1 MEFSLLNDEPVAGP
15 GDDLLGTGRAA
26 RELAKLLHDSRAATP
41 LTLAVDAGWGMGKSS
56 LMRLVDAELQAREG
70 VHTVWYN
77 AWTSTG
83 ADALEGLIKSV
94 LMRFDR
100 RALRRALRRVSEQ
113 RALIGAV
120 RAALTLLAGPLGI
133 AAVVDRLWRDL
144 SVDARSRNAMRDTL
158 CQLTTDWAESTPY
171 DTRRL
176 LVVFVDDLDRCSE
189 ETVLAVCEAVK
200 VYLDVPGLAFVI
212 GCDRSA
218 LGPSGLLRDLSPAGS
233 AFMEKIFQTSYR
245 VPVPA
250 AAEVRAYVDRCAERS
265 GIQDLLGEHLA
276 ELIALRS
283 ARNPRRIKRLINGFG
298 LECALNPVWESFSSE
313 AVIRVLLLQQLYPE
327 FYRVLLA
334 RDGADV
340 HAAREFLRYRTA
352 RRVLSQP
359 FAQPAEGTWPV
370 AVSCLLAYDLVAPEP
385 DRPEDWGT
393 LLARLEEHLPTG
405 FPELALDPNF
415 VRLIEELMAL
425 TEVEDMVGQLQRGR
439 PGSRRIPWTGP
450 RNPVRPCSR
459 AAPGRRTP
467 GCGSSGSTTIPSAT
481 PSSSN
486 CWRRRAPASGWP
498 RTGTV
503 PSTSSTPPRS
513 TCSSPTYS
521 ADWTGRR
528 GSPIWA
534 AGGRAGGIAG
544 PPSSSPAAPPRTA
557 KPAPRPSTRRSPRA
571 APCSSDTP
579 RRPTRFPPLRP
590 KTSPCPPFPPPHN
603 AHDKQM
609 AGRPPVNRR

>member
-26 RELAKLLHDSRAATP
+26 RELARLLHDSRAATP

-100 RALRRALRRVSEQ
+100 RVLLRAVRRVSGQ
-113 RALIGAV
+113 RALISWIRVVLTFGAAFFGA
-120 RAALTLLAGPLGI
+120 AAL
-133 AAVVDRLWRDL
+133 VDRLWRDL
-144 SVDARSRNAMRDTL
+144 SVDARSRNAMRDALRRVTA
-158 CQLTTDWAESTPY
+158 DWAGSTSF

-245 VPVPA
+245 VPIPA
-250 AAEVRAYVDRCAERS
+250 AAEVRGYVDRCAQRS
-265 GIQDLLGEHLA
+265 GIQDLLGDHLA
-276 ELIALRS
+276 ELIAVRS

-313 AVIRVLLLQQLYPE
+313 AVIRVLLLQQLYPD

-340 HAAREFLRYRTA
+340 HAAREFLRYRVT

-385 DRPEDWGT
+385 DRPGDWGT

-425 TEVEDMVGQLQRGR
+425 TEVEDMVGQLQRGAPRLAADPADGTPEPGSSVR
-439 PGSRRIPWTGP
+439 PGGAGPSYAGMPYSGMQVLWIDDHPERNTQFVDLLEAQGARVRVATDRDRAEFVLDTTRIDLLISDVQRGLDREAGLTDLGRWRESGRYPGPAVFFTSRTTPNREA
-450 RNPVRPCSR
+450 R
-459 AAPGRRTP
+459 AAALDAKVAT
-467 GCGSSGSTTIPSAT
+467 SGALLFRYAEEAHAVSA
-481 PSSSN
+481 S
-486 CWRRRAPASGWP
+486 
-498 RTGTV
+498 
-503 PSTSSTPPRS
+503 
-513 TCSSPTYS
+513 
-521 ADWTGRR
+521 
-528 GSPIWA
+528 
-534 AGGRAGGIAG
+534 
-544 PPSSSPAAPPRTA
+544 
-557 KPAPRPSTRRSPRA
+557 
-571 APCSSDTP
+571 
-579 RRPTRFPPLRP
+579 
-590 KTSPCPPFPPPHN
+590 
-603 AHDKQM
+603 
-609 AGRPPVNRR
+609 

>member
-15 GDDLLGTGRAA
+15 RDDLLGTGRAA

-56 LMRLVDAELQAREG
+56 LMRLVDAELRTRDG

-100 RALRRALRRVSEQ
+100 RVLRRALRRVSEQ
-113 RALIGAV
+113 PALIRFV
-120 RAALTLLAGPLGI
+120 RAVLTLG
-133 AAVVDRLWRDL
+133 AAPFGVAALVDRLWRDL
-144 SVDARSRNAMRDTL
+144 SLDARSRNAMRDAL
-158 CQLTTDWAESTPY
+158 RQLAAEWTQSTSF

-250 AAEVRAYVDRCAERS
+250 VADVRAYVDRCAERS
-265 GIQDLLGEHLA
+265 GIQDLLGDHLA

-298 LECALNPVWESFSSE
+298 LECALNPVWESFSAE
-313 AVIRVLLLQQLYPE
+313 AVIRVLLLQQLYPD

-340 HAAREFLRYRTA
+340 HAAREFVRYRAT

-359 FAQPAEGTWPV
+359 FAQPADEDWPG
-370 AVSCLLAYDLVAPEP
+370 AVHCLLAYGLVAPEP
-385 DRPEDWGT
+385 DRPGDRGV

-405 FPELALDPNF
+405 FPELALDQNF
-415 VRLIEELMAL
+415 VRLIDELMELA
-425 TEVEDMVGQLQRGR
+425 EVDDLVGQLQQGAPRLAVDPADGAPEPGSSAR
-439 PGSRRIPWTGP
+439 PGGAGPAYSGPSYAGMPYAGMQVLWTDDHPERNTRFVELLEAQGARVQVATDRDRAEQVLDATRIDLLVSDVQRGLDREAGLDDLGRWRESGRYAGPAVFFTSRTTPNREA
-450 RNPVRPCSR
+450 R
-459 AAPGRRTP
+459 AAALGARVAT
-467 GCGSSGSTTIPSAT
+467 SGALLFRYAEEA
-481 PSSSN
+481 N
-486 CWRRRAPASGWP
+486 E
-498 RTGTV
+498 
-503 PSTSSTPPRS
+503 
-513 TCSSPTYS
+513 
-521 ADWTGRR
+521 
-528 GSPIWA
+528 
-534 AGGRAGGIAG
+534 
-544 PPSSSPAAPPRTA
+544 PAAR
-557 KPAPRPSTRRSPRA
+557 
-571 APCSSDTP
+571 
-579 RRPTRFPPLRP
+579 
-590 KTSPCPPFPPPHN
+590 
-603 AHDKQM
+603 
-609 AGRPPVNRR
+609 

>member
-425 TEVEDMVGQLQRGR
+425 TEVEDMVGQLQRGAPR
-439 PGSRRIPWTGP
+439 LAADPVDGAPEPGSAVQPGSARPPHAGMRILWIDDHPERNTQFVELLEAQGARVWVATDRDRAEHVLDATPIDLLVSDVQRGLDREAGLTDLGRWRESGRYRGP
-450 RNPVRPCSR
+450 AVFFTSRTTPNREAR
-459 AAPGRRTP
+459 AAALDAKVAT
-467 GCGSSGSTTIPSAT
+467 SGALLFRYAEEAYEVSA
-481 PSSSN
+481 S
-486 CWRRRAPASGWP
+486 
-498 RTGTV
+498 
-503 PSTSSTPPRS
+503 
-513 TCSSPTYS
+513 
-521 ADWTGRR
+521 
-528 GSPIWA
+528 
-534 AGGRAGGIAG
+534 
-544 PPSSSPAAPPRTA
+544 
-557 KPAPRPSTRRSPRA
+557 
-571 APCSSDTP
+571 
-579 RRPTRFPPLRP
+579 
-590 KTSPCPPFPPPHN
+590 
-603 AHDKQM
+603 
-609 AGRPPVNRR
+609 

>member
-1 MEFSLLNDEPVAGP
+1 V
-15 GDDLLGTGRAA
+15 
-26 RELAKLLHDSRAATP
+26 
-41 LTLAVDAGWGMGKSS
+41 
-56 LMRLVDAELQAREG
+56 
-70 VHTVWYN
+70 
-77 AWTSTG
+77 
-83 ADALEGLIKSV
+83 
-94 LMRFDR
+94 
-100 RALRRALRRVSEQ
+100 RRVSEQ
-113 RALIGAV
+113 RALIRWIRLVLTFG
-120 RAALTLLAGPLGI
+120 AALLG
-133 AAVVDRLWRDL
+133 AAALVDRLWREL

-158 CQLTTDWAESTPY
+158 RELTADWAESTSF

-250 AAEVRAYVDRCAERS
+250 VAEVRAYVDRCAERS
-265 GIQDLLGEHLA
+265 GIQDLLGDHLA

-298 LECALNPVWESFSSE
+298 LECALNPVWESFRAE
-313 AVIRVLLLQQLYPE
+313 AVIRVLLLQQLYPD

-340 HAAREFLRYRTA
+340 HAAREFLRYRVT

-385 DRPEDWGT
+385 DRPADWGT

-425 TEVEDMVGQLQRGR
+425 TEVDDLVGQLQQGAPQLAAVPPERAPEPGSSVQPGSAGPSYAGMPYAGMQVLWVDDHPERNTQFVELLEAQGARVRVATDRGR
-439 PGSRRIPWTGP
+439 AEQVLDVTRIDLLISDVQRGLDREAGLTDLGRWRESGRYSGPAVFFTSRTTPNREA
-450 RNPVRPCSR
+450 R
-459 AAPGRRTP
+459 AAALDAKVAT
-467 GCGSSGSTTIPSAT
+467 SGALLFRYAEEAYEVSA
-481 PSSSN
+481 
-486 CWRRRAPASGWP
+486 A
-498 RTGTV
+498 
-503 PSTSSTPPRS
+503 
-513 TCSSPTYS
+513 
-521 ADWTGRR
+521 
-528 GSPIWA
+528 
-534 AGGRAGGIAG
+534 
-544 PPSSSPAAPPRTA
+544 
-557 KPAPRPSTRRSPRA
+557 
-571 APCSSDTP
+571 
-579 RRPTRFPPLRP
+579 
-590 KTSPCPPFPPPHN
+590 
-603 AHDKQM
+603 
-609 AGRPPVNRR
+609 

>member
-56 LMRLVDAELQAREG
+56 LMRLVDAELRTREG
-70 VHTVWYN
+70 VNTVWYN

-100 RALRRALRRVSEQ
+100 RALRRALHRVSEQ
-113 RALIGAV
+113 RALIGVV
-120 RAALTLLAGPLGI
+120 RAALTLG
-133 AAVVDRLWRDL
+133 AAPFGVAALVDRLWRDL
-144 SVDARSRNAMRDTL
+144 SVDARSRNAMRDAL
-158 CQLTTDWAESTPY
+158 RELTADWAESTSF

-250 AAEVRAYVDRCAERS
+250 VAEVRAYVDRCAERS
-265 GIQDLLGEHLA
+265 GIRDLLGDHLA

-340 HAAREFLRYRTA
+340 HAAREFLRYRAT

-385 DRPEDWGT
+385 GRPEDRRA

-405 FPELALDPNF
+405 FPELVLDPNF

-425 TEVEDMVGQLQRGR
+425 TEVDDLVGQLQRGAPRLAPDPADGTPEPGSSVR
-439 PGSRRIPWTGP
+439 PGGAGPSDAGMPYSGMRILWIDDHPERNTRFTELLEARGGRVWVATDRDRAEHVLGGTRIDLLISDVQRGLDREAGLTDLGRWRESGRYSGPAVFFTSRTTPNREA
-450 RNPVRPCSR
+450 R
-459 AAPGRRTP
+459 AAALGARVAT
-467 GCGSSGSTTIPSAT
+467 SGALLFRYTEEAYEVSA
-481 PSSSN
+481 P
-486 CWRRRAPASGWP
+486 
-498 RTGTV
+498 
-503 PSTSSTPPRS
+503 
-513 TCSSPTYS
+513 
-521 ADWTGRR
+521 
-528 GSPIWA
+528 
-534 AGGRAGGIAG
+534 
-544 PPSSSPAAPPRTA
+544 
-557 KPAPRPSTRRSPRA
+557 
-571 APCSSDTP
+571 
-579 RRPTRFPPLRP
+579 
-590 KTSPCPPFPPPHN
+590 
-603 AHDKQM
+603 
-609 AGRPPVNRR
+609 

>member
-26 RELAKLLHDSRAATP
+26 RELAGLLHASRGATP

-56 LMRLVDAELQAREG
+56 LMRLVDAELRTRPG

-100 RALRRALRRVSEQ
+100 RFLRRAVRHVSDHGTLYGL
-113 RALIGAV
+113 A
-120 RAALTLLAGPLGI
+120 RAALTLGLAPFG
-133 AAVVDRLWRDL
+133 AAALVDRLWHAL
-144 SVDARSRNAMRDTL
+144 SVDARSRNAMRDAL
-158 CQLTTDWAESTPY
+158 LRLTQEWAESAPY

-250 AAEVRAYVDRCAERS
+250 TAEVRAYVDRCAQRS
-265 GIQDLLGEHLA
+265 GIQDLLGGHLA

-298 LECALNPVWESFSSE
+298 LECALNPVWESFSAE
-313 AVIRVLLLQQLYPE
+313 AVIRVLLLQQLYPD

-359 FAQPAEGTWPV
+359 FARPEEGSWPA
-370 AVSCLLAYDLVAPEP
+370 AVGCLLAYDLHAPEP
-385 DRPEDWGT
+385 DRPDDWGQ
-393 LLARLEEHLPTG
+393 LLARLEEQLPTG
-405 FPELALDPNF
+405 FPELALDANF

-425 TEVEDMVGQLQRGR
+425 TEVDDLVGQLQRGTPQLAPDSVDGAAPE
-439 PGSRRIPWTGP
+439 PGSAAVPGSGVSAAYPGMQVLWIDDHPERNTQFTERLQERGARVWTAVNRTRAEQILDTTRIGLLVSDVQRGLDREAGLTDLGRWRQSGRYTGP
-450 RNPVRPCSR
+450 AVFFTSR
-459 AAPGRRTP
+459 T
-467 GCGSSGSTTIPSAT
+467 T
-481 PSSSN
+481 PS
-486 CWRRRAPASGWP
+486 REARAEALDAKVATSGTLLF
-498 RTGTV
+498 RYAEEAYE
-503 PSTSSTPPRS
+503 TSL
-513 TCSSPTYS
+513 
-521 ADWTGRR
+521 A
-528 GSPIWA
+528 
-534 AGGRAGGIAG
+534 
-544 PPSSSPAAPPRTA
+544 
-557 KPAPRPSTRRSPRA
+557 
-571 APCSSDTP
+571 
-579 RRPTRFPPLRP
+579 
-590 KTSPCPPFPPPHN
+590 
-603 AHDKQM
+603 
-609 AGRPPVNRR
+609 